1 MNGMT
6 FCVNTNCCAVQR
18 NETYRIAKYLKSNGL
33 TEISNIHTADIN
45 LITTCGVTEDA
56 EGESLSIIDKV
67 YAQKKVDSKVII
79 SGCLPNI
86 SIEILKYRYSEAIFI
101 PFDQLNNFDDIINAK
116 IPIKSVYY
124 NAEPDYHHS
133 SGDPRVEEDKYL
145 MDEKMAAALDEKYN
159 TDEFTE
165 AFKYN
170 TQGRYLWKDNSIFEI
185 KISSGCKNECSYCAS
200 RFGIGKYRSKEK
212 NMVIE
217 ELKIGLDKGYKKFML
232 MGDELG
238 AYGEDIN
245 TSLDELIRD
254 MIAID
259 SDIKIG
265 IRYIYPDFLIEM
277 YPRLK
282 NYMNN
287 VFFICMSVQSASASV
302 LRAMNRKDTIQPLF
316 SIIKDIKENH
326 EEVFIHT
333 QIIVGF
339 PNEREEDFNE
349 TVQFLEQ
356 CCFDYVRYNVFSRRP
371 KTAAENMEIVYD
383 ETMLNTRL
391 KQMKLL
397 CEKNRNANLYRRY
410 KNIIRRLEM
419 GER

>member
-1 MNGMT
+1 MNGMA

-18 NETYRIAKYLKSNGL
+18 NETYRIAKYLKINGL
-33 TEISNIHTADIN
+33 TEIQSIYDADIN

-56 EGESLSIIDKV
+56 EDESLSIIDKV
-67 YAQKKVDSKVII
+67 YAQKNADSKVII

-86 SIEILKYRYSEAIFI
+86 SVDILKSRYGDAIII
-101 PFDQLNNFDDIINAK
+101 PFDRLNTFDEIINAN
-116 IPIKSVYY
+116 ISINSVYY

-133 SGDPRVEEDKYL
+133 NGDPRVADDKYL
-145 MDEKMAAALDEKYN
+145 IDEKIAYALDEKYC
-159 TDEFTE
+159 TDKFTE

-212 NMVIE
+212 NKIIE

-245 TSLDELIRD
+245 TSLTELLRD
-254 MIAID
+254 MIAVN

-282 NYMNN
+282 KFMNN
-287 VFFICMSVQSASASV
+287 VFFICISIQSASASV
-302 LRAMNRKDTIQPLF
+302 LKAMNREDTIQPLF
-316 SIIKDIKENH
+316 SIIKEIKENY
-326 EEVFIHT
+326 EEVFLHT
-333 QIIVGF
+333 QVIVGF
-339 PNEREEDFNE
+339 PNECEEDFDA
-349 TVQFLEQ
+349 TVQFLEE

-371 KTAAENMEIVYD
+371 KTEAENMQNIYD
-383 ETMLNTRL
+383 EAELNARL
-391 KQMKLL
+391 KKMKHL

-410 KNIIRRLEM
+410 RDIVKRMEM
-419 GER
+419 GE